1 MQVFW
6 REVRRGQRLVLM
18 EDGGEHEEE
27 VGGVRETKRGFDA
40 FAKTFGYEPGR
51 AQKGMST
58 IDIAKQFVESFRPWE
73 LFDGGQGLVV
83 DPEVKSADTG
93 SAAQ

>member
-6 REVRRGQRLVLM
+6 REVRKGQRLVLSM
-18 EDGGEHEEE
+18 EDADHDEE

-51 AQKGMST
+51 AEKG
-58 IDIAKQFVESFRPWE
+58 IASMDEAKVFVESFRPWE
-73 LFDGGQGLVV
+73 LFVGPEALEVE
-83 DPEVKSADTG
+83 PEVRQQPD
-93 SAAQ
+93 